1 MTFENNVLL
10 IAMQKQ
16 NIVVNLWKLNNIKLL
31 QKIYKSQNQREML
44 LVHVNFLLR

>member
-31 QKIYKSQNQREML
+31 QKIYKS
-44 LVHVNFLLR
+44 

>member
-16 NIVVNLWKLNNIKLL
+16 NIVVSLWLLNNIKLL
-31 QKIYKSQNQREML
+31 QKIYKS
-44 LVHVNFLLR
+44 

>member
-16 NIVVNLWKLNNIKLL
+16 NIVVRLWKLNNIKLL
-31 QKIYKSQNQREML
+31 QKIYKS
-44 LVHVNFLLR
+44 

>member
-16 NIVVNLWKLNNIKLL
+16 NIVVSLWKLNNIKLL
-31 QKIYKSQNQREML
+31 QKIYKS
-44 LVHVNFLLR
+44 